1 MITADELRQV
11 VRSLPEAEERET
23 WGHPTFRVRDKMFA
37 TLSDDG
43 RQATVKATREE
54 QAALV
59 AAAPETFGIPAYVGR
74 HGWVSVR
81 LATVDPVELAELLV
95 EAWRHTAPKRLVKA
109 YDSAQ
114 PAHGPGSGSQRRIR
128 VPGEPE
134 PGDRGAG

>member
-1 MITADELRQV
+1 MNTADELRRV
-11 VRSLPEAEERET
+11 VLSLPEAEERET
-23 WGHPTFRVRDKMFA
+23 WGHPTFRVRDKMLA
-37 TLSDDG
+37 TRSDDG

-59 AAAPETFGIPAYVGR
+59 ADAPETFGIPAYGGGR
-74 HGWVSVR
+74 GWVGVE

-114 PAHGPGSGSQRRIR
+114 PAHEPESGGQRRVGRREPGPGD
-128 VPGEPE
+128 P
-134 PGDRGAG
+134 GAG